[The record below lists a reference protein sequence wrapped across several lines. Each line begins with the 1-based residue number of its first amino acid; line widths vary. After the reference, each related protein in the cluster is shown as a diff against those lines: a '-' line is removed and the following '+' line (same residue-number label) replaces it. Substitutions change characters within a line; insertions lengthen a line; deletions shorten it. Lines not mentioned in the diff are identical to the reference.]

1 MAAVTLDG
9 AALARRMREDLHPQ
23 VAAFTAKAG
32 RAPGLALVLVCV
44 GVFAALWLNDPAHRP
59 ADTWRPG
66 QHPELPTIT
75 PTPYPTLIGNAWLTN
90 EPGQEMET
98 DWNRAARACRAEDG
112 EALYIV
118 QTVTRR
124 GIRYH
129 LAEAYPGCKGWL
141 PDYLIRR

>member
-1 MAAVTLDG
+1 MRPRNPRHLAG
-9 AALARRMREDLHPQ
+9 AETPRLWHNGGMSKRTYEVL
-23 VAAFTAKAG
+23 G
-32 RAPGLALVLVCV
+32 GLALVLVCV